1 MMMEF
6 TYTLTGKEYA
16 EYYQYFVMGDKK
28 VRSSRRNFIYFIP
41 IIILAGL
48 YVLNVRMWYVY
59 LIILLLSPL
68 WFILANYI
76 YNSIVIGQMIRTLK
90 IKQADKFTELQ
101 VVIKPKKLISVTAC
115 EESKELKLLNYS
127 FSRNLLV
134 LQCDDNEVVLLPIRL
149 FDTEERLK
157 EILKLIEN

>member
-1 MMMEF
+1 MMEF

-28 VRSSRRNFIYFIP
+28 VRSSHRNFIYFIP
-41 IIILAGL
+41 IIVLAGL
-48 YVLNVRMWYVY
+48 YVLNVRLWYVY
-59 LIILLLSPL
+59 LIVLLLSPL

-101 VVIKPKKLISVTAC
+101 VMIKPKKMVIVTTGK
-115 EESKELKLLNYS
+115 EVKELKLLNYS

-134 LQCDDNEVVLLPIRL
+134 LQCNDNEIVLLPIRL
-149 FDTEERLK
+149 FDGEETLK

>member
-1 MMMEF
+1 MMEF

-41 IIILAGL
+41 IIVLAGL
-48 YVLNVRMWYVY
+48 YVLHVRLWYVY
-59 LIILLLSPL
+59 LIVLLLSPL

-101 VVIKPKKLISVTAC
+101 VAIKPKKMVVVTTSG
-115 EESKELKLLNYS
+115 EVKELKLLNYS

-134 LQCDDNEVVLLPIRL
+134 LQCNDNEVVLLPIRL
-149 FDTEERLK
+149 FDREETLK

>member
-1 MMMEF
+1 MMEF

-41 IIILAGL
+41 IIVMAGL
-48 YVLNVRMWYVY
+48 YVFNVRLWYVY

-68 WFILANYI
+68 WFILANYV
-76 YNSIVIGQMIRTLK
+76 YNSVVIGQMVRTLK
-90 IKQADKFTELQ
+90 IKQADKFTELH
-101 VVIKPKKLISVTAC
+101 VVIKSKKMVVVTTNDVAR
-115 EESKELKLLNYS
+115 ELKLLNYS

-134 LQCDDNEVVLLPIRL
+134 LQCNDNEVVLLPIRL
-149 FDTEERLK
+149 FCREDMLK